1 MCRCGSEV
9 VLYFTDKGHYPY
21 SGLPI
26 SDCGKCSDKFGDK
39 ERCHTCGPYTFKVVS
54 PEPMRC
60 APEPSC
66 PAARPCMAPASI
78 NSGVAAAAD
87 ARHSTTLGLHAAYT
101 RPDCAYCCC
110 QSGV

>member
-1 MCRCGSEV
+1 MCRCGSDV

-54 PEPMRC
+54 PEPTRC
-60 APEPSC
+60 DAILSC
-66 PAARPCMAPASI
+66 PALPPHPARRLHGTISSA
-78 NSGVAAAAD
+78 AAAAD
-87 ARHSTTLGLHAAYT
+87 SVHSV
-101 RPDCAYCCC
+101 P
-110 QSGV
+110 